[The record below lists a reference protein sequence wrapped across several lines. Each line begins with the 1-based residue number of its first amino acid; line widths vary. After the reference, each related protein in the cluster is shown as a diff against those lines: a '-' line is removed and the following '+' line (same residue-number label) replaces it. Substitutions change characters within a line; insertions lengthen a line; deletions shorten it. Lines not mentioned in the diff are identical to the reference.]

1 MVDSLL
7 DRIEDMGVVAKLT
20 LLLLLAAVASL
31 IAFQFVVAPQQQR
44 TQAFQQTLQS
54 LNHRLTGMERPGDS
68 LESLNETMDGLTP
81 QVEAQKNLLGIHM
94 PLDHLLPDIVDTA
107 QSVGVTLTS
116 WQPEEPGLVSE
127 MNLNRVILRLEA
139 EGRYHALAHF
149 LEALQ
154 MLPKALIV
162 RSMDYQVRT
171 EGVEDSEIDIQA
183 SFELIGFQVSART
196 GQRAP
201 GRAAS

>member
-7 DRIEDMGVVAKLT
+7 DWIEDKGVAPKLT
-20 LLLLLAAVASL
+20 LLLLLAAFASL
-31 IAFQFVVAPQQQR
+31 IVFQFVVAPQQQR

-54 LNHRLTGMERPGDS
+54 LNHRLTGMERPSDS
-68 LESLNETMDGLTP
+68 LESLHETMDGLTM
-81 QVEAQKNLLGIHM
+81 QVEAHKNVLGIHI
-94 PLDHLLPDIVDTA
+94 PLDRLLPDIVDTA

-127 MNLNRVILRLEA
+127 MHLNRVILRLKA

-154 MLPKALIV
+154 RLPKALIV

-171 EGVEDSEIDIQA
+171 EGVEDSEIDIHA
-183 SFELIGFQVSART
+183 SFELIGFQVSARV

-201 GRAAS
+201 GRATS